1 MKFSIIF
8 RSELL
13 SGSKRFRSKVHRAR
27 AGASHLYGMA
37 EIVCPGKRLGR
48 VSEFQAGPGTYVRG
62 DYIYAGVLG
71 PKEEQKASADEGAN
85 GKPFIVVRI

>member
-1 MKFSIIF
+1 
-8 RSELL
+8 
-13 SGSKRFRSKVHRAR
+13 
-27 AGASHLYGMA
+27 MA

-85 GKPFIVVRI
+85 GKPFIVVRIFTLLDLLR